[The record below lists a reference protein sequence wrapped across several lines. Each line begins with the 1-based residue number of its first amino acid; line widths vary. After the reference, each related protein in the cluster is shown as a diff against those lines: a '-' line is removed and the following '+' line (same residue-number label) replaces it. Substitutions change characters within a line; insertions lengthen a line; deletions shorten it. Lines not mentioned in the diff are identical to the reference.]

1 MTVLWTIVVG
11 ALGFLTF
18 GWVAALWMA
27 VASGLLC
34 FGISEVYYIAK
45 FKRELI
51 CPVCHFDPV
60 LYRRSPEQ
68 AKQRCLD
75 SLKMREEIFLA
86 KWQALKNA
94 ASWRGLERK

>member
-45 FKRELI
+45 FKRELS